1 MVANAPALFVI
12 TNPASLWVLLDAA
25 EKDLPSLAVGGILS
39 IHVPVYPND
48 VFKAKIATISDF
60 LDPVTRTIKV
70 RAVIDNTSRKLKGE
84 MFITADAKSAQ
95 GSVVKVPARAVMFQ
109 GGRYYLFVEDGEGRF
124 VRREIV
130 TGDSDEGYV
139 TVLSGVEAGKRVVAE
154 GALLLQQILQPRR
167 VVK

>member
-1 MVANAPALFVI
+1 
-12 TNPASLWVLLDAA
+12 
-25 EKDLPSLAVGGILS
+25 
-39 IHVPVYPND
+39 
-48 VFKAKIATISDF
+48 
-60 LDPVTRTIKV
+60 
-70 RAVIDNTSRKLKGE
+70 
-84 MFITADAKSAQ
+84 
-95 GSVVKVPARAVMFQ
+95 MFQ
-109 GGRYYLFVEDGEGRF
+109 GGRYYLFVEDGDGRF